1 MANETIY
8 AIEDERDIRE
18 LISFNLSREG
28 YRVREFAS
36 AEPALEALKAEKPDM
51 ILLDMMLP
59 GIDGF
64 ETLRRIRMKSETAA
78 IPVVMVTART
88 DDADIVAALELG
100 ADDYICKPFSPRV
113 LTARVRTRLRERS
126 REHSQAGGR
135 AGTGGSDG
143 EERILEAHGISLD
156 PGRHETTINGVPVDL
171 SPTEFSLLAF
181 FLANPGRVF
190 SRQRLI
196 DAVHGND
203 YSVTDRSVDVQ
214 ILSLRKKLGSAGD
227 CIETVRG
234 VGYRFREETRT

>member
-18 LISFNLSREG
+18 LIAFNLSREG

-143 EERILEAHGISLD
+143 EDRILESHGISLD
-156 PGRHETTINGVPVDL
+156 PGRHETTLDGVPIDL